1 MCVCVQG
8 RGSKREK
15 NCIEFASK
23 MYNRIQFVDVF
34 QENLVSPVD
43 KCACVCPVRC
53 HAEGGGEILCG
64 VALRGGSGW

>member
-1 MCVCVQG
+1 MCVCARDREQE
-8 RGSKREK
+8 REK

-23 MYNRIQFVDVF
+23 MYNRIQFVGVF
-34 QENLVSPVD
+34 QESLVSPVD

-53 HAEGGGEILCG
+53 HAEGGGEVLCG